1 MGIPNR
7 EKYLKQRM
15 FELSSYVL
23 DVTEVASYIVVKF
36 SKLPKM
42 KRDDIILEA
51 EKLFSWFEN
60 CDCTFKSE
68 DSVNRMWTFNITGF
82 PISDAH
88 RSLNVQVE
96 SE

>member
-1 MGIPNR
+1 MDRVPNR

-23 DVTEVASYIVVKF
+23 DVTEVANIIVVKF
-36 SKLPKM
+36 SRLPIV
-42 KRDDIILEA
+42 RRADIILEA

-60 CDCTFKSE
+60 CDCIFKAENPEQKVWSF
-68 DSVNRMWTFNITGF
+68 TITGK
-82 PISDAH
+82 PISDVR

-96 SE
+96 A